1 LRKRKSAELP
11 IEKPFGNFF
20 SAPTLLRVTPRQD
33 ARGLSI
39 YLNNNSKK
47 EEIMKFNQPHWFAA
61 ILLGSALSL
70 PPAVFAAEKGDMM
83 KDEKAKMMKD
93 EKAKMMKEQ
102 KGGKMQS
109 DKSGG
114 MKDDM
119 KEQKSKTKKSA
130 EKMKM
135 DKMDEVKK

>member
-1 LRKRKSAELP
+1 
-11 IEKPFGNFF
+11 
-20 SAPTLLRVTPRQD
+20 
-33 ARGLSI
+33 
-39 YLNNNSKK
+39 
-47 EEIMKFNQPHWFAA
+47 MKFNQPHWFAA

-70 PPAVFAAEKGDMM
+70 PPAVFAAEKGD
-83 KDEKAKMMKD
+83 MMKD

>member
-1 LRKRKSAELP
+1 
-11 IEKPFGNFF
+11 
-20 SAPTLLRVTPRQD
+20 
-33 ARGLSI
+33 
-39 YLNNNSKK
+39 
-47 EEIMKFNQPHWFAA
+47 MKFNQPHWFAA

-83 KDEKAKMMKD
+83 KDEKAKMMK
-93 EKAKMMKEQ
+93 EQ

-119 KEQKSKTKKSA
+119 KEQKIKTKKSA

-135 DKMDEVKK
+135 DKMDEMKK

>member
-83 KDEKAKMMKD
+83 KDEKAKMMK
-93 EKAKMMKEQ
+93 EQ

-119 KEQKSKTKKSA
+119 KEQQSKTKKSA

-135 DKMDEVKK
+135 DKMDEMKK

>member
-83 KDEKAKMMKD
+83 KDEKAKMMK
-93 EKAKMMKEQ
+93 EQ

-135 DKMDEVKK
+135 DKMDEMKK